1 MTEENKPQ
9 KNRIFYWL
17 GAFIIVGLL
26 TLSGQYLYWK
36 FISGNVREPVNH
48 ALADQDTKLS
58 SAIKDYGQWSASLA
72 DKKMDVSHEL
82 TKTGLDKIANVL
94 TLMSAENSVNQD
106 NDAIHTDINRIHG
119 LADSITYNWKSGKHA
134 DMIKLAFS
142 KTTDVLTDLQTTNKP
157 VFTKEVQTLK
167 LEIKDID
174 ASTLTLKQRDQVKD
188 AFKQTAF
195 VFENF

>member
-1 MTEENKPQ
+1 MTEENKPR

-17 GAFIIVGLL
+17 IGFIILGLL
-26 TLSGQYLYWK
+26 VLTGQYLYWK
-36 FISGNVREPVNH
+36 FIGGEPKKTVNQPVV
-48 ALADQDTKLS
+48 QDTKLS
-58 SAIKDYGQWSASLA
+58 SAIKDYRQWTTALA
-72 DKKMDVSHEL
+72 GKKMDVSHEL
-82 TKTGLDKIANVL
+82 TQAGLNKIADVL
-94 TLMSAENSVNQD
+94 DLMSDSLANRNTTT
-106 NDAIHTDINRIHG
+106 IHADINSIRS

-142 KTTDVLTDLQTTNKP
+142 KTADVLTDLQSTHKP
-157 VFTKEVQTLK
+157 VFNKGIQALK

-174 ASTLTLKQRDQVKD
+174 TNTLTLNQRDQVKD